1 MPATLE
7 SLEQKVDHLTA
18 AVNFLISFFTGPLMI
33 CPVRPQPHEV
43 PEGKLPTTL
52 EEIQKKKEGKKEG

>member
-18 AVNFLISFFTGPLMI
+18 AVNFLISFFTGPLML
-33 CPVRPQPHEV
+33 CPVRPQPQTASE
-43 PEGKLPTTL
+43 EKLPTTL
-52 EEIQKKKEGKKEG
+52 EEIQKEKEQKTN